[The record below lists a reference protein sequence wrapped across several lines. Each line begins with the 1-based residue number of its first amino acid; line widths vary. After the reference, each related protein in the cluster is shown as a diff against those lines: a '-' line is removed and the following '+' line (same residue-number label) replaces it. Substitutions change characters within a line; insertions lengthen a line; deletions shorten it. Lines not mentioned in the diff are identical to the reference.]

1 MAWTRKSSPPHS
13 FFTVSNVASTEAMFS
28 TSHGITSLAPIEDAS
43 GLTRLPSAS
52 PWYVKASSA
61 PCAASVL
68 AIPHAIEWSLATPM
82 ISPRFPCISDCI
94 SPPLRSTPAPAV
106 RSRFQPLEH
115 DRRICAAEA
124 ERVRQHAAERDVVA
138 PLAHDR
144 HVGEG
149 GIERLDV
156 RALADEAVVHHQE
169 RIDRLLRAGRTER
182 MAGQRLG
189 RRDRRHLGAKDLADR
204 LDLLEVADRRRGG
217 VRVDVVDRRLDALE
231 RHAHAAHRALARRRH
246 HVLAVRGRA
255 VAGDLA
261 VDLRTPGT
269 GMLELL

>member
-1 MAWTRKSSPPHS
+1 MAWTRKSSLPHS
-13 FFTVSNVASTEAMFS
+13 FLIVANVSSTDATLS
-28 TSHGITSLAPIEDAS
+28 TSQVSTSLAPIELAS

-68 AIPHAIEWSLATPM
+68 AMPQAIEWSLATPM

-144 HVGEG
+144 HVRECR
-149 GIERLDV
+149 IEVLDV
-156 RALADEAVVHHQE
+156 GALADETVVH
-169 RIDRLLRAGRTER
+169 
-182 MAGQRLG
+182 
-189 RRDRRHLGAKDLADR
+189 
-204 LDLLEVADRRRGG
+204 
-217 VRVDVVDRRLDALE
+217 
-231 RHAHAAHRALARRRH
+231 
-246 HVLAVRGRA
+246 
-255 VAGDLA
+255 
-261 VDLRTPGT
+261 
-269 GMLELL
+269 